1 MICRCSIPLH
11 VQGRARSMPAFDII
25 GPLPPAEVLVRWQL
39 VEGGAACR
47 AWCKD
52 PFIALLFVSGQSN
65 RPTSERPA
73 GVDKET
79 LKFVAEFRLQSEQEW
94 AVLRFLNGDFGM
106 VQLQAGVP
114 VRTLALGVE
123 ITFEEIGGGDA

>member
-1 MICRCSIPLH
+1 MS
-11 VQGRARSMPAFDII
+11 PAFDAI
-25 GPLPPAEVLVRWQL
+25 GPLPPAEVLVKWQHAQD
-39 VEGGAACR
+39 GAACR
-47 AWCKD
+47 AECKD
-52 PFIALLFVSGQSN
+52 PFIALLFVSDQSD

-73 GVDKET
+73 GVDKKT
-79 LKFVAEFRLQSEQEW
+79 LLFVAAFQLQSDQQW
-94 AVLRFLNGDFGM
+94 AVLRFLNGDFGL

>member
-1 MICRCSIPLH
+1 
-11 VQGRARSMPAFDII
+11 MPAFDVI
-25 GPLPPAEVLVRWQL
+25 GPLPPAEVLVKWQRSEDG
-39 VEGGAACR
+39 VKCIAECIH
-47 AWCKD
+47 
-52 PFIALLFVSGQSN
+52 PFIALTFVSGSSHK
-65 RPTSERPA
+65 PLSERPA

-79 LKFVAEFRLQSEQEW
+79 LIFVSSFRLQSELEW
-94 AVLRFLNGDFGM
+94 AVLRFLNGDFGL